1 VGEDSGKGT
10 GLTGAQHAL
19 PVWARFMKDAHSNT
33 PPTDFR
39 PKQGLLTISID
50 PLSGKRSRS
59 GCPTRKDE
67 LFITGTE
74 PKDFCPLHAGGFFG
88 WIKKLFGTESKAP

>member
-1 VGEDSGKGT
+1 
-10 GLTGAQHAL
+10 
-19 PVWARFMKDAHSNT
+19 MKDAHSNT